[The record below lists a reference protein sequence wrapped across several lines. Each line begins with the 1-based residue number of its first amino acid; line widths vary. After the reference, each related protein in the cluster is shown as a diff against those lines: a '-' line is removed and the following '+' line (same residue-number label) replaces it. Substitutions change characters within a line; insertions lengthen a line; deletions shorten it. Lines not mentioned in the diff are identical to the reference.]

1 MLVNNLNVNLIMNDQ
16 IQTKLIYNQQRVTYT
31 NLYEIFEL
39 NFKKI
44 SRLVP
49 FLPSIK
55 EDFVGIKR
63 PSNDLHLICHEKS
76 PYTGTYT
83 LTHQNISSEIVIN
96 RPDIQFKIYFDA
108 KLLEVE
114 TICKETRINSNHPL
128 INDCSDLSFQLELN
142 LFMLRWLDYCLD
154 KYNGAKWITKN

>member
-1 MLVNNLNVNLIMNDQ
+1 MMNDQ
-16 IQTKLIYNQQRVTYT
+16 IQTKRIYNHQRVTYS

-108 KLLEVE
+108 KLLEV
-114 TICKETRINSNHPL
+114 TSICKETRINSNHPL

-142 LFMLRWLDYCLD
+142 IFMLRWLDYCLYR
-154 KYNGAKWITKN
+154 YNGAECLSRK

>member
-1 MLVNNLNVNLIMNDQ
+1 MLLIFGALADEGFGSVKKIGQAGVKLNVG
-16 IQTKLIYNQQRVTYT
+16 
-31 NLYEIFEL
+31 
-39 NFKKI
+39 
-44 SRLVP
+44 P
-49 FLPSIK
+49 AIK

-108 KLLEVE
+108 KLLEA
-114 TICKETRINSNHPL
+114 TSICNETRINSNHPL
-128 INDCSDLSFQLELN
+128 IIDCSDLSFQLELN

-154 KYNGAKWITKN
+154 RYNGAEWVTRK